1 MTKLQ
6 QVREKKGL
14 SVYQLAKDAGIKI
27 TTITNIEKGVTNL
40 DKIQLGTIK
49 KLSKAL
55 GVEIN
60 EIID

>member
-6 QVREKKGL
+6 QVRENKGY
-14 SVYQLAKDAGIKI
+14 SVYQLAKETGIKI
-27 TTITNIEKGVTNL
+27 TTITNIEKGITNL
-40 DKIQLGTIK
+40 DKVQLGTIK

-55 GVEIN
+55 NVDIN